1 MKTLNF
7 KVLREEL
14 SQEEHV
20 KEEIGMVY
28 SNLLAL
34 CHHTE
39 DLMEMMDNNEINTS
53 TGLDAWVIEKIALA
67 HKDIQTV
74 LEFLQ
79 YGQD

>member
-7 KVLREEL
+7 KVLKEEL

-28 SNLLAL
+28 SNLEAL

-39 DLMEMMDNNEINTS
+39 DLMEMMNNNEINTS

-67 HKDIQTV
+67 NKDIQTV